1 MKSRWLSTFMVLAL
15 AVLCVTA
22 NVAYSQGTT
31 GDIEGTISDSN
42 GAPLPGASVEIKSV
56 SLQGTRTAVTDAA
69 GRFRFPAVPGGTYTV
84 TAALSG
90 FSKVERTNVRVAL
103 GATATLPITM
113 TVSVKEEIVVT
124 GEAPVI
130 DTAKTT
136 IGVSSSGEQISRLPL
151 ARNFTS
157 IASTAPGTGTD
168 NSGGITFYGA
178 TGLENQYIIDGV
190 NTTGI
195 KIGDQGK
202 TLNNEFI
209 QEVEVKTGGYEAEY
223 GRALGGTINVVTKS
237 GGNEFHGDGFGYYD
251 SKNLAAADAHQ
262 SDRDRVAASRF
273 FNPNRNDFGADLG
286 GYFLKD
292 RLWFFGAGNR
302 VSRDQD
308 YLRVTSINYNPDGTV
323 PNVGGA
329 PTFDAF
335 NRSAGTDERRTTL
348 YSGKLTARLGES
360 NTIALSVFGDP
371 TTFNGRQVTT
381 RGPDSGVV
389 WATDSGG
396 TDLSAKYDGIFGTSF
411 LLSGQY
417 SHHAEKNDNSSPF
430 SDTQGILLVR
440 GGLSELA
447 PGSGPIYF
455 LNEKYKRDDY
465 KATGS
470 FFFGAHE
477 IKVGG
482 EYENLGSTFSEKY
495 PGTSRIVQ
503 GYAKDGAFSYQYNRY
518 FATVPL
524 NCQAT
529 YNADGT
535 VLTKGNFGPP
545 ASAAAA
551 RDCAAWQVAQGVNN
565 PPTTHNVGLFAQDS
579 WKVVKNL
586 TVNAGVRYEE
596 QRLLDAAG
604 ATAIKI
610 SGEWSP
616 RLGIVWDPANNGR
629 SKVYGSFGRYY
640 STIPQDIQTRA
651 LGNEYT
657 AFAYQYGG
665 PSSTPNPVTDFGY
678 PISIQGGEL
687 VQPNLKGMYQDELIA
702 GVEYE
707 VFKGWSLGVK
717 GIYKKLGRVIED
729 RCDLLDTRVNLSSQ
743 IPTGALTT
751 CALINPGDDSALQVI
766 KDPTNPACQGDFA
779 TTGVLDG
786 NCPSINPS
794 RYYRGVELT
803 ANHRFSNNFYTM
815 VSYIYSKLEGNY
827 SGNFSQTRET
837 GQTDPNINADF
848 DYIDLTPNNYGRLR
862 NDRTHQAKFTGT
874 YAFPF
879 GLVASTNAAFQSGRP
894 MSIRSFARPGYSQEH
909 YVVARGSFD
918 QLPSTYNVDLHLE
931 YGIRFGGV
939 SITPLIDVFNVT
951 NVQTVTSRDEV
962 FCTSGSAVSGCNAHV
977 DVNGVIVKPKLAD
990 GVTTNPAYATT
1001 PTRLNGP
1008 LTNARAQNVN
1018 FNKDIAWNTPRVF
1031 RIGARVSF

>member
-15 AVLCVTA
+15 AVVGVTA

-31 GDIEGTISDSN
+31 GDIDGTISDSN

-90 FSKVERTNVRVAL
+90 FTKIERTNVRVAL

-136 IGVSSSGEQISRLPL
+136 IGVSGSSEQIQKLPL

-157 IASTAPGTGTD
+157 IARTAPGTGTD

-195 KIGDQGK
+195 KVGDQGK

-209 QEVEVKTGGYEAEY
+209 QEVEVKTGGYEAEF

-251 SKNLAAADAHQ
+251 SKNLASNDAHVA
-262 SDRDRVAASRF
+262 DRKAVALSQF
-273 FNPNRNDFGADLG
+273 FNPNRYDFGADLG

-292 RLWFFGAGNR
+292 RLWFFGAANR
-302 VSRDQD
+302 VVRDQD
-308 YLRVTSINYNPDGTV
+308 YNRITGIVYNSNGTAASFPNVDGTDK
-323 PNVGGA
+323 
-329 PTFDAF
+329 T
-335 NRSAGTDERRTTL
+335 RTTL
-348 YSGKLTARLGES
+348 YSGKLTFRLGES
-360 NTIALSVFGDP
+360 NTVAVSIFGDP
-371 TTFNGRQVTT
+371 GSFDGRQTT
-381 RGPDSGVV
+381 LRGPDSGVV
-389 WATDSGG
+389 WTTDTGG
-396 TDLSAKYDGIFGTSF
+396 ADLSAKYDGIFGTSF

-430 SDTQGILLVR
+430 ENTQGIEQVR
-440 GGLSELA
+440 GGLTQLA

-465 KATGS
+465 KAAGS

-495 PGTSRIVQ
+495 PGGSRIFQ
-503 GYAKDGAFSYQYNRY
+503 GYAGNGSFSYQYNRY

-524 NCQAT
+524 NCQGKFDANGNLQT
-529 YNADGT
+529 
-535 VLTKGNFGPP
+535 GNFGPP

-551 RDCAAWQVAQGVNN
+551 RDCAAWQLAQSVNN
-565 PPTTHNVGLFAQDS
+565 PPTTHNMGLFAQDS
-579 WKVVKNL
+579 WKVLKNF
-586 TVNAGVRYEE
+586 TVNAGIRYEE
-596 QRLLDAAG
+596 QRLLDASG

-610 SGEWSP
+610 TGEWSP
-616 RLGIVWDPANNGR
+616 RLGIVWDPANNGK
-629 SKVYGSFGRYY
+629 SKVYGSYGRYY

-665 PSSTPNPVTDFGY
+665 PGTTPNPVTDFGST
-678 PISIQGGEL
+678 ISLQGGEL
-687 VQPNLKGMYQDELIA
+687 TQPNLKGMYQDEVIA
-702 GVEYE
+702 GFEYE

-717 GIYKKLGRVIED
+717 GLYKKLGRVIED
-729 RCDLLDTRVNLSSQ
+729 RCDLLDPRVNLGSL
-743 IPTGALTT
+743 IPAGALTT
-751 CALINPGDDSALQVI
+751 CALVNPGNDSALQVI
-766 KDPTNPACQGDFA
+766 KDPTNPACQGDIA

-786 NCPSINPS
+786 NCSSINPS

-803 ANHRFSNNFYTM
+803 ANHRFSNNFYTL

-827 SGNFSQTRET
+827 SGNFSQTREG
-837 GQTDPNINADF
+837 GQLDPNINADF

-862 NDRTHQAKFTGT
+862 NDRTHEVKFTGT

-879 GLVASTNAAFQSGRP
+879 GLVASTNAAFQTGRP
-894 MSIRSFARPGYSQEH
+894 MSVRSFARPGYSQEH
-909 YVVARGSFD
+909 YVIARGSFGD
-918 QLPSTYNVDLHLE
+918 LPSTYNVDLHLE
-931 YGIRFGGV
+931 YGIRFGSV
-939 SITPLIDVFNVT
+939 SITPLIDIFNVT
-951 NVQTVTSRDEV
+951 NVQTVISRDEV
-962 FCTSGSAVSGCNAHV
+962 FCTSASVTSGCNAHV
-977 DVNGVIVKPKLAD
+977 DNNGVIVPAKLAD
-990 GVTTNPAYATT
+990 GSVNPAFAST

-1018 FNKDIAWNTPRVF
+1018 FNRDIAWNTPRVF